1 MLVRP
6 LQLQRPD
13 WVYFDGRVRPWDE
26 AVFHVSSEAVVRGV
40 NVFEGLKGYWQ
51 ADGGFAFLK
60 LREHHARMQRSA
72 RLLHIPFE
80 TSFDAFEEAIFD
92 LTAALYRPE
101 SDLYIRAT
109 LFAVEGHYGQGTVSD
124 LVLTGYQQTK
134 EPPERITM
142 GVSTWR
148 RSRDV
153 SLPARIKTSS
163 NYQVARLARI
173 EGRNRGFSDM
183 FLLNDEGRVAESTGA
198 CLLLV
203 RDGCIVTPPA
213 SEGALES
220 ITLDVVGGIAA
231 EMDFDVVR
239 RPVDRTELY
248 IADELALCGTL
259 AEIQPVTA
267 VDEMQLPDESPIVD
281 ELLRRYLAWTRAEAG
296 AYGDDGRSVLPPRSH
311 DRSGRGP
318 LPAVT
323 NEPPALTAG
332 GSMNGFWSKGI
343 HSSS

>member
-1 MLVRP
+1 VRVTQ

-26 AVFHVSSEAVVRGV
+26 AVFHVSSEAVVRGL

-72 RLLHIPFE
+72 RLLHIPFD
-80 TSFDAFEEAIFD
+80 TSFEGFEEAIFD
-92 LTAALYRPE
+92 LTAVLYRPE

-109 LFAVEGHYGQGTVSD
+109 LFAVEGHYGLGTISD

-134 EPPERITM
+134 EPPEPITM

-153 SLPARIKTSS
+153 SLPARIKTST

-173 EGRNRGFSDM
+173 EGRSRGCSDM

-198 CLLLV
+198 CLMLV

-231 EMDFDVVR
+231 DMGFDVMR
-239 RPVDRTELY
+239 RPVERTELY

-281 ELLRRYLAWTRAEAG
+281 ELLRRYLAWTRGEAG
-296 AYGDDGRSVLPPRSH
+296 AYGDDGRSVLPP
-311 DRSGRGP
+311 DRDRNDRASAAAR
-318 LPAVT
+318 
-323 NEPPALTAG
+323 
-332 GSMNGFWSKGI
+332 
-343 HSSS
+343 